1 MPNIAYTSQH
11 TDIEIPH
18 GSRDHVI
25 IPNTVK
31 ITFNLEFTSTD
42 KARSFVNSVGRAL
55 VKKKV
60 LILGSEDIDMIN
72 NSEIYETY
80 KDLYLSEKQRE
91 ERLLQG
97 IQPVNG
103 LKERLDAKKVDGI
116 ALILT
121 NQENGIK
128 KTYDNRF
135 AIPLDF
141 DFFKYPIYPYGFS
154 ENLMVRLELNS
165 SKKVIFCTG
174 DTLATYKLSNIFL
187 EYDTIFNKPYAMA
200 IDEMYVET
208 SIPYTKVTSIHYQ
221 TLSKKGTTWK
231 TDVNNLSV
239 RSLQGLLLLFLD
251 KHDDFANKY
260 KDFYNPSIKKILV
273 TINGMPHQ
281 LFRAG
286 LQAREIH
293 PELKKNFYKE
303 HFNVTCEEFSTT
315 KFVLWIDSRSSIDN
329 KLYGSGRAVEKSGIL
344 LQIEK
349 APEVSS
355 DLSYVLRV

>member
-141 DFFKYPIYPYGFS
+141 DFFKYSIYPYGFR
-154 ENLMVRLELNS
+154 ENLIVRLELNS

-187 EYDTIFNKPYAMA
+187 EYDTIFDKPYPMA
-200 IDEMYVET
+200 I
-208 SIPYTKVTSIHYQ
+208 H
-221 TLSKKGTTWK
+221 
-231 TDVNNLSV
+231 
-239 RSLQGLLLLFLD
+239 F
-251 KHDDFANKY
+251 
-260 KDFYNPSIKKILV
+260 
-273 TINGMPHQ
+273 
-281 LFRAG
+281 
-286 LQAREIH
+286 
-293 PELKKNFYKE
+293 LKKA
-303 HFNVTCEEFSTT
+303 
-315 KFVLWIDSRSSIDN
+315 LP
-329 KLYGSGRAVEKSGIL
+329 GRL
-344 LQIEK
+344 T
-349 APEVSS
+349 
-355 DLSYVLRV
+355 